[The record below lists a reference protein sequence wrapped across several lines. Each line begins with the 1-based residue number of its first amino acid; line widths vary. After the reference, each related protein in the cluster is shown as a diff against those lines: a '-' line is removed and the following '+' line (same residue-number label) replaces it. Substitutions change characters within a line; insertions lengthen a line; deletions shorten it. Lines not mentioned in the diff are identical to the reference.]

1 PYVFQD
7 LATPALYSLSLHDAL
22 PICQDPV
29 SGDADRQQRRL
40 GVVRE
45 PQFLF
50 RTLETEAAQRKAQGG
65 VGFLEHFPG
74 DSESLIQVPPHAD
87 GLRPLAGEHEG
98 EQPAHAVTS
107 RPPHRMA
114 TAPQVRPAPK
124 PTQTIRWPGWMRPAS
139 SASPRAM
146 GIEAADVFP

>member
-74 DSESLIQVPPHAD
+74 DSKSLIQVPPQDRKSTRLNSSHVKISY
-87 GLRPLAGEHEG
+87 
-98 EQPAHAVTS
+98 AVFCL
-107 RPPHRMA
+107 
-114 TAPQVRPAPK
+114 K
-124 PTQTIRWPGWMRPAS
+124 K
-139 SASPRAM
+139 
-146 GIEAADVFP
+146 